1 MDVTFLLAELTVLGL
16 IFVVLSYKE
25 SKAAPLKEMKE
36 FYKAKFYSIILFVI
50 GFVIHTIGDL
60 TPFEMQ
66 WETAGHFII
75 MVGAFIVIKQ
85 SRGLSKIAEEYG
97 YA

>member
-25 SKAAPLKEMKE
+25 SKAVPLKEMRG
-36 FYKAKFYSIILFVI
+36 FYKAKLYSISLFAI
-50 GFVIHTIGDL
+50 GFVVHTIGDL
-60 TPFEMQ
+60 TSSEMV
-66 WETAGHFII
+66 WETAGHLII
-75 MVGAFIVIKQ
+75 MVGAFIVLKQ
-85 SRGLSKIAEEYG
+85 SMELSKIVEEYG